1 MSFSILDILIFLLL
15 AARWTLA
22 LSAIAFVGGGIGAL
36 LLLSLRYTYPRAGSK
51 LTVVY
56 SNIFQGTPLLLQ
68 LFTVY
73 FGLPLLG
80 IEVSAWAAAGL
91 ALSLFASAYLADIW
105 RGCIDVIPI
114 GQWDAGRSFGMS
126 LPLLMQRIILP
137 LAIPA
142 ATPPTVGF
150 LVQLVKSTALT
161 SIIGFDELLRASQIV
176 TNATF
181 QPLQVYGLAA
191 VIYFAIC
198 FPLTFGSRYLER
210 RLARAQRTLARP

>member
-1 MSFSILDILIFLLL
+1 MSFSVLDIFTFLLL

-22 LSAIAFVGGGIGAL
+22 LSAIAFAGGGIGAL
-36 LLLSLRYTYPRAGSK
+36 LLLILRYAYPRTGSK

-80 IEVSAWAAAGL
+80 IDVSAWAAAGL

-105 RGCIDVIPI
+105 RGCIDVIPT

-126 LPLLMQRIILP
+126 LPLLMRRIILP

-181 QPLQVYGLAA
+181 QPLKVYGLAA
-191 VIYFAIC
+191 IIYFAIC
-198 FPLTFGSRYLER
+198 FPLTLGSRYLER
-210 RLARAQRTLARP
+210 RMARAQRTPARP